1 MVKIIRNGLSA
12 TQHPKHI
19 LVVGAGLSGLV
30 SASLLKNAGHRV
42 TILEASGRAGGRV
55 CTLRSPFSGDLYF
68 NVGPMRIPNNHL
80 LTLEYI
86 KKFKLPT
93 NVFINRTP
101 LDIIYANGIKTRLHM
116 FERAPGILGYPV
128 ASHEQGKTSE

>member
-1 MVKIIRNGLSA
+1 MNDDMVKIIRNGLSA
-12 TQHPKHI
+12 SQHPKHI
-19 LVVGAGLSGLV
+19 LVIGAGLSGLV

-55 CTLRSPFSGDLYF
+55 CTLRSPFSDDLYF
-68 NVGPMRIPNNHL
+68 NAGPMRIPNNHS

-101 LDIIYANGIKTRLHM
+101 MDIIYANGIKTRLQV
-116 FERAPGILGYPV
+116 FERAPGIEIP
-128 ASHEQGKTSE
+128 SCTK

>member
-1 MVKIIRNGLSA
+1 MNSLMNDDMVKIIRNGLSA
-12 TQHPKHI
+12 SQHPKHI

-55 CTLRSPFSGDLYF
+55 CTLRSPFSDDLYF
-68 NVGPMRIPNNHL
+68 NAGPMRIPNNHL

-86 KKFKLPT
+86 KKFNCQQMYLST
-93 NVFINRTP
+93 EP
-101 LDIIYANGIKTRLHM
+101 LW
-116 FERAPGILGYPV
+116 
-128 ASHEQGKTSE
+128 TSFMPMESRHVSTCLNELLEY